1 MSALES
7 SVNSEPQPHEDSP
20 AHRARSVDRTKLRF
34 EAFIIRAD
42 EPRLEVV
49 IHDFSRNGFQMS
61 CEHALGSRSL
71 IWVCLPVVGNIAA
84 AVRWY
89 TGDRYGCEFVKGIT
103 SRQYLEIVRNPSF
116 NNHDKQRSVWLIR
129 LVRFLKH
136 KLSR

>member
-1 MSALES
+1 MSALEA
-7 SVNSEPQPHEDSP
+7 SVNSEPEPDENCR
-20 AHRARSVDRTKLRF
+20 AHRARSVDRTQLRF

-42 EPRLEVV
+42 EPPLEVV

-61 CEHALGSRSL
+61 CEQGLGSRSL
-71 IWVCLPVVGNIAA
+71 IWVRLPVVGDIAA
-84 AVRWY
+84 TVRWY

-116 NNHDKQRSVWLIR
+116 SNGEERRSLWLIR